1 MEFLLFGSVVE
12 MELSLV
18 SENLSRVILLRIV
31 LFFESLGLKDVFF
44 VVKYIEEGRWLFIY
58 DLMEFLFLLCLGGS
72 FCFDLG

>member
-44 VVKYIEEGRWLFIY
+44 VVKYIEEGR
-58 DLMEFLFLLCLGGS
+58 
-72 FCFDLG
+72 